1 MPEYVEK
8 DIKYLNKDF
17 GQFRANLINFTKN
30 YFPNTYNDFN
40 ESSPGMMFLEMA
52 SYVGDVLSY
61 YTDYSLKETLLPYAQ
76 ETENMLR
83 LSQFYGVQTRNVAS
97 SVAKLDVFQTVP
109 AIGTGTSARPD
120 FRYALEIDENM
131 IVSTNNATK
140 FRTLDVV
147 DFHQSGSNSGLDISV
162 YSIDG
167 SGNVDFY
174 LLKKQVDVISGE
186 QKTVTFTFGDPKIY
200 DKIVLP
206 DDNIIEIVSMTD
218 DSGNRWREVPFLGQ
232 DTIFESI
239 RNISYNDP
247 ELSANRSTAPYI
259 LKLTRTPYRFV
270 SRLRDDGRVEIQ
282 FGAGISSGINEA
294 IIPNP
299 TNVGL
304 ALPVISRTTDTAL
317 DPSNFLYTDTYGLAP
332 NNTTITITYTVG
344 KGINDNVGANEITTV
359 DSVTYLTTVDEVDA
373 TLLQNAKDSVAIN
386 NTTPATGG
394 SNLPPVE
401 TLRQNIIGNFAS
413 QYRAVTKED
422 YIMRVYAMPAKYGS
436 IEKAYIAPDS
446 QLDTADREYP
456 RDVVANQLGLD
467 MYLLGFDANKN
478 LVPVNNVV
486 KENLRTY
493 LSNYRILTDAL
504 SIKDAFII
512 NIQIE
517 FEIIT
522 RPDYNSNEVLLR
534 CLSVLRDKFSN
545 DRNQING
552 PISISNCMTDLDKVE
567 GVQSVVEFE
576 VKNVFDT
583 NAGYSGNVYD
593 IKAATRNNIIYP
605 SLDPSIFEVKYPDT
619 DIKGRVVK
627 L

>member
-1 MPEYVEK
+1 MPQYVEK
-8 DIKYLNKDF
+8 DIKYINKDF

-61 YTDYSLKETLLPYAQ
+61 YTDYALKETLLPYAQ

-97 SVAKLDVFQTVP
+97 SVAKLDIYQTVP

-131 IVSTNNATK
+131 IVSTNGGTK

-174 LLKKQVDVISGE
+174 LLKKQVDVISGQ

-206 DDNIIEIVSMTD
+206 DDNIIEIVNVTD

-239 RNISYNDP
+239 RNISFNDP
-247 ELSANRSTAPYI
+247 ELSVNRSTAPYI

-270 SRLRDDGRVEIQ
+270 SRLREDGRVELQ

-317 DPSNFLYTDTYGLAP
+317 DPSNFLYTDTYGTAP
-332 NNTTITITYTVG
+332 NNTTLTVTYTIG
-344 KGINDNVGANEITTV
+344 KGLNDNAGANEITNI
-359 DSVTYLTTVDEVDA
+359 DSVTYLTTVDNVDA
-373 TLLQNAKDSVAIN
+373 TLLQNAKDSVAVN
-386 NTTPATGG
+386 NPTPATGG

-422 YIMRVYAMPAKYGS
+422 YLMRIYAMPAKYGS
-436 IEKAYIAPDS
+436 VEKAYIAPDS

-456 RDVVANQLGLD
+456 RDVIANQLGLD
-467 MYLLGFDANKN
+467 LYLLGFDANKN
-478 LVPVNNVV
+478 LVPVNRVV

-493 LSNYRILTDAL
+493 LSNYRMLTDAL

-567 GVQSVVEFE
+567 GVQSVVSFD

-593 IKAATRNNIIYP
+593 IKGATRNNIIYP

>member
-206 DDNIIEIVSMTD
+206 DNNIIEIVSMTD

-386 NTTPATGG
+386 NPTPATGG

-422 YIMRVYAMPAKYGS
+422 YIMRVYAMPAKFGS

-456 RDVVANQLGLD
+456 RDVIANQLGLD

>member
-30 YFPNTYNDFN
+30 QFPNTYNDFN

-259 LKLTRTPYRFV
+259 LKLTRTP
-270 SRLRDDGRVEIQ
+270 
-282 FGAGISSGINEA
+282 
-294 IIPNP
+294 
-299 TNVGL
+299 
-304 ALPVISRTTDTAL
+304 
-317 DPSNFLYTDTYGLAP
+317 
-332 NNTTITITYTVG
+332 
-344 KGINDNVGANEITTV
+344 
-359 DSVTYLTTVDEVDA
+359 
-373 TLLQNAKDSVAIN
+373 
-386 NTTPATGG
+386 
-394 SNLPPVE
+394 
-401 TLRQNIIGNFAS
+401 
-413 QYRAVTKED
+413 
-422 YIMRVYAMPAKYGS
+422 
-436 IEKAYIAPDS
+436 
-446 QLDTADREYP
+446 
-456 RDVVANQLGLD
+456 
-467 MYLLGFDANKN
+467 
-478 LVPVNNVV
+478 
-486 KENLRTY
+486 
-493 LSNYRILTDAL
+493 
-504 SIKDAFII
+504 
-512 NIQIE
+512 
-517 FEIIT
+517 
-522 RPDYNSNEVLLR
+522 
-534 CLSVLRDKFSN
+534 
-545 DRNQING
+545 
-552 PISISNCMTDLDKVE
+552 
-567 GVQSVVEFE
+567 
-576 VKNVFDT
+576 
-583 NAGYSGNVYD
+583 
-593 IKAATRNNIIYP
+593 
-605 SLDPSIFEVKYPDT
+605 
-619 DIKGRVVK
+619 
-627 L
+627 

>member
-1 MPEYVEK
+1 MPQYVEK

-61 YTDYSLKETLLPYAQ
+61 YTDYALKETLLPYAQ

-97 SVAKLDVFQTVP
+97 SVAKLDIYQTVP

-131 IVSTNNATK
+131 IVSTNDGTK

-167 SGNVDFY
+167 AGNVDFY
-174 LLKKQVDVISGE
+174 LLKKQVDVISGQ

-206 DDNIIEIVSMTD
+206 DDNIIEIVNVTD

-239 RNISYNDP
+239 RNISFNDP
-247 ELSANRSTAPYI
+247 ELSVNRSTAPYI

-270 SRLRDDGRVEIQ
+270 SRLRDDGRVELQ

-304 ALPVISRTTDTAL
+304 SLPVISRTTDTAL
-317 DPSNFLYTDTYGLAP
+317 DPSNFLYTDTYGTAP
-332 NNTTITITYTVG
+332 NNTTLTVTYTIG
-344 KGINDNVGANEITTV
+344 KGLNDNAGANEITNI
-359 DSVTYLTTVDEVDA
+359 DSVTYLTTVDNVDA
-373 TLLQNAKDSVAIN
+373 TLLQNAKDSVAVN
-386 NTTPATGG
+386 NPTPATGG

-422 YIMRVYAMPAKYGS
+422 YLMRIYAMPAKYGS
-436 IEKAYIAPDS
+436 VEKAYIAPDS

-456 RDVVANQLGLD
+456 RDVIANQLGLD
-467 MYLLGFDANKN
+467 LYLLGFDANKN
-478 LVPVNNVV
+478 LVPVNRVV

-493 LSNYRILTDAL
+493 LSNYRMLTDAL

-567 GVQSVVEFE
+567 GVQSVVSFD

-593 IKAATRNNIIYP
+593 IKSATRNNIIYP

>member
-1 MPEYVEK
+1 MPPYVEK

-61 YTDYSLKETLLPYAQ
+61 YTDYALKETLLPYAQ

-97 SVAKLDVFQTVP
+97 SVAKLDIYQTVP
-109 AIGTGTSARPD
+109 AIGTGASARPD

-131 IVSTNNATK
+131 IVSTNGGTK

-174 LLKKQVDVISGE
+174 LLKKQVDVISGQ

-206 DDNIIEIVSMTD
+206 DNNIIEIVSVTD
-218 DSGNRWREVPFLGQ
+218 TSGNRWREVPFLGQ

-247 ELSANRSTAPYI
+247 ELSVNRSTAPYI

-270 SRLRDDGRVEIQ
+270 SRLRDDGRVEMQ

-317 DPSNFLYTDTYGLAP
+317 DPSNFLYTDTYGTAP
-332 NNTTITITYTVG
+332 NNTTLTVTYTIG
-344 KGINDNVGANEITTV
+344 KGLNDNAGANEITNI
-359 DSVTYLTTVDEVDA
+359 DSVTYLTTVDNVDA
-373 TLLQNAKDSVAIN
+373 TLLQNAKDSVAVN
-386 NTTPATGG
+386 NPAPATGG

-422 YIMRVYAMPAKYGS
+422 YIMRIYAMPAKYGS
-436 IEKAYIAPDS
+436 VEKAYIAPDS

-456 RDVVANQLGLD
+456 RDVIANQLGLD
-467 MYLLGFDANKN
+467 LYLLGFDANKN
-478 LVPVNNVV
+478 LVPVNRVV

-493 LSNYRILTDAL
+493 LSNYRMLTDAL

-567 GVQSVVEFE
+567 GVQSVVSFN

-593 IKAATRNNIIYP
+593 IKGATRNNIIYP

>member
-1 MPEYVEK
+1 MPQYVEK

-61 YTDYSLKETLLPYAQ
+61 YTDYALKETLLPYAQ

-97 SVAKLDVFQTVP
+97 SVAKLDIYQTVP

-131 IVSTNNATK
+131 IVSTNDGTK

-167 SGNVDFY
+167 AGNVDFY
-174 LLKKQVDVISGE
+174 LLKKQVDVISGQ

-206 DDNIIEIVSMTD
+206 DDNIIEIVNVTD

-239 RNISYNDP
+239 RNISFNDP
-247 ELSANRSTAPYI
+247 ELSVNRSTAPYI

-270 SRLRDDGRVEIQ
+270 SRLRDDGRVELQ

-317 DPSNFLYTDTYGLAP
+317 DPSNFLYTDTYGTAP
-332 NNTTITITYTVG
+332 NNTTLTVTYTIG
-344 KGINDNVGANEITTV
+344 KGLNDNAGANEITNI
-359 DSVTYLTTVDEVDA
+359 DSVTYLTTVDNVDA
-373 TLLQNAKDSVAIN
+373 TLLQNAKDSVAVN
-386 NTTPATGG
+386 NPTPATGG

-422 YIMRVYAMPAKYGS
+422 YLMRIYAMPAKYGS

-456 RDVVANQLGLD
+456 RDVIANQLGLD
-467 MYLLGFDANKN
+467 LYLLGFDANKN
-478 LVPVNNVV
+478 LVPVNRVV

-493 LSNYRILTDAL
+493 LSNYRMLTDAL

-567 GVQSVVEFE
+567 GVQSVVSFD

-593 IKAATRNNIIYP
+593 IKGATRNNIIYP

>member
-1 MPEYVEK
+1 MPQYVEK

-61 YTDYSLKETLLPYAQ
+61 YTDYALKETLLPYAQ

-97 SVAKLDVFQTVP
+97 SVAKLDIYQTVP

-131 IVSTNNATK
+131 IVSTNDGTK

-167 SGNVDFY
+167 AGNVDFY
-174 LLKKQVDVISGE
+174 LLKKQVDVISGQ

-206 DDNIIEIVSMTD
+206 DDNIIEIVNVTD

-239 RNISYNDP
+239 RNISFNDP
-247 ELSANRSTAPYI
+247 ELSVNRSTAPYI

-270 SRLRDDGRVEIQ
+270 SRLRDDGRVELQ

-317 DPSNFLYTDTYGLAP
+317 DPSNFLYTDTYGIAP
-332 NNTTITITYTVG
+332 NNTTLTVTYTIG
-344 KGINDNVGANEITTV
+344 KGLNDNAGANEITNI
-359 DSVTYLTTVDEVDA
+359 DSVTYLTTVDNVDA
-373 TLLQNAKDSVAIN
+373 TLLQNAKDSVAVN
-386 NTTPATGG
+386 NPTPATGG

-422 YIMRVYAMPAKYGS
+422 YLMRIYAMPAKYGS

-456 RDVVANQLGLD
+456 RDVIANQLGLD
-467 MYLLGFDANKN
+467 LYLLGFDANKN
-478 LVPVNNVV
+478 LVPVNRVV

-493 LSNYRILTDAL
+493 LSNYRMLTDAL

-567 GVQSVVEFE
+567 GVQSVVSFD

-593 IKAATRNNIIYP
+593 IKGATRNNIIYP

>member
-1 MPEYVEK
+1 
-8 DIKYLNKDF
+8 
-17 GQFRANLINFTKN
+17 
-30 YFPNTYNDFN
+30 
-40 ESSPGMMFLEMA
+40 
-52 SYVGDVLSY
+52 
-61 YTDYSLKETLLPYAQ
+61 
-76 ETENMLR
+76 
-83 LSQFYGVQTRNVAS
+83 
-97 SVAKLDVFQTVP
+97 
-109 AIGTGTSARPD
+109 
-120 FRYALEIDENM
+120 
-131 IVSTNNATK
+131 
-140 FRTLDVV
+140 
-147 DFHQSGSNSGLDISV
+147 
-162 YSIDG
+162 
-167 SGNVDFY
+167 
-174 LLKKQVDVISGE
+174 VDVISGQ

-206 DDNIIEIVSMTD
+206 DNNIIEIVSVTD
-218 DSGNRWREVPFLGQ
+218 TSSNRWREVPFLGQ

-247 ELSANRSTAPYI
+247 ELSVNRSTAPYI

-270 SRLRDDGRVEIQ
+270 SRLRDDGRVELQ

-304 ALPVISRTTDTAL
+304 ALPVISRTTDIAL
-317 DPSNFLYTDTYGLAP
+317 DPSNFLYTDTYGTAP
-332 NNTTITITYTVG
+332 NNTTLTVTYTIG
-344 KGINDNVGANEITTV
+344 KGLNDNAGANEITNI
-359 DSVTYLTTVDEVDA
+359 DSVTYLTTVDNVDA
-373 TLLQNAKDSVAIN
+373 ALLQNAKDSVAVN
-386 NTTPATGG
+386 NPTPATGG

-413 QYRAVTKED
+413 QYRAVTVED
-422 YIMRVYAMPAKYGS
+422 YIMRIYAMPAKYGS
-436 IEKAYIAPDS
+436 VEKAYIAPDS

-456 RDVVANQLGLD
+456 RDVIANQLGLD
-467 MYLLGFDANKN
+467 LYLLGFDANKN
-478 LVPVNNVV
+478 LVPVNRVV

-493 LSNYRILTDAL
+493 LSNYRMLTDAL

-567 GVQSVVEFE
+567 GVQSVVSFD

-593 IKAATRNNIIYP
+593 IKGATRNNIIYP

>member
-8 DIKYLNKDF
+8 DVKYLNKDF

-109 AIGTGTSARPD
+109 AIGTGTAARPD
-120 FRYALEIDENM
+120 YRYALEMDENM
-131 IVSTNNATK
+131 IVSTNGATK

-147 DFHQSGSNSGLDISV
+147 DFHQSGSNSGLDVSV
-162 YSIDG
+162 YSVDG

-174 LLKKQVDVISGE
+174 LLKKQVDVISGT

-200 DKIVLP
+200 DKIALP

-218 DSGNRWREVPFLGQ
+218 DSGNRWREVPFLAQ

-247 ELSANRSTAPYI
+247 VLSANRSTAPYI
-259 LKLTRTPYRFV
+259 LKLTRTPHRFV

-304 ALPVISRTTDTAL
+304 SLPVISRTTDAAL

-332 NNTTITITYTVG
+332 NNITLTVTYTVG
-344 KGINDNVGANEITTV
+344 KGIDDNVGANEITNV

-373 TLLQNAKDSVAIN
+373 TLLQNAKDSIAVN
-386 NTTPATGG
+386 NPTPATGG

-422 YIMRVYAMPAKYGS
+422 YIMRIYAMPAKYGS
-436 IEKAYIAPDS
+436 VEKAYIAPDS
-446 QLDTADREYP
+446 QLNTADREYP
-456 RDVVANQLGLD
+456 RDVIANQLGLD
-467 MYLLGFDANKN
+467 VYLLGFDANKN

-512 NIQIE
+512 NVQIE

-534 CLSVLRDKFSN
+534 CLSVLREKFSN
-545 DRNQING
+545 DRNQVNG

-583 NAGYSGNVYD
+583 NAGYSGNVYG

>member
-1 MPEYVEK
+1 MPQYVEK
-8 DIKYLNKDF
+8 DIKYINKDF

-61 YTDYSLKETLLPYAQ
+61 YTDYALKETLLPYAQ

-97 SVAKLDVFQTVP
+97 SVAKLDIYQTVP

-120 FRYALEIDENM
+120 LRYALEIDENM
-131 IVSTNNATK
+131 IVSTNGGTK

-174 LLKKQVDVISGE
+174 LLKKQVDVISGQ

-206 DDNIIEIVSMTD
+206 DDNIIEIVNVTD

-239 RNISYNDP
+239 RNISFNDP
-247 ELSANRSTAPYI
+247 ELSVNRSTAPYI

-270 SRLRDDGRVEIQ
+270 SRLREDGRVELQ

-317 DPSNFLYTDTYGLAP
+317 DPSNFLYTDTYGTAP
-332 NNTTITITYTVG
+332 NNTTLTVTYTIG
-344 KGINDNVGANEITTV
+344 KGLNDNAGANEITNI
-359 DSVTYLTTVDEVDA
+359 DSVTYLTTVDNVDA
-373 TLLQNAKDSVAIN
+373 TLLQNAKDSVAVN
-386 NTTPATGG
+386 NPTPATGG

-422 YIMRVYAMPAKYGS
+422 YLMRIYAMPAKYGS
-436 IEKAYIAPDS
+436 VEKAYIAPDS

-456 RDVVANQLGLD
+456 RDVIANQLGLD
-467 MYLLGFDANKN
+467 LYLLGFDANKN
-478 LVPVNNVV
+478 LVPVNRVV

-493 LSNYRILTDAL
+493 LSNYRMLTDAL

-567 GVQSVVEFE
+567 GVQSVVSFD

-593 IKAATRNNIIYP
+593 IKGATRNNIIYP

>member
-386 NTTPATGG
+386 NPTPATGG

>member
-1 MPEYVEK
+1 MPHYVEK

-61 YTDYSLKETLLPYAQ
+61 YTDYALKETLLPYAQ

-97 SVAKLDVFQTVP
+97 SVAKLDIYQTVP
-109 AIGTGTSARPD
+109 AIGIGTSARPD

-131 IVSTNNATK
+131 IVSTNGGTK

-174 LLKKQVDVISGE
+174 LLKKQVDVISGQ

-206 DDNIIEIVSMTD
+206 DNNIIEIVSVTD
-218 DSGNRWREVPFLGQ
+218 TSSNRWREVPFLGQ

-247 ELSANRSTAPYI
+247 ELSVNRSTAPYI

-270 SRLRDDGRVEIQ
+270 SRLRDDGRVELQ

-304 ALPVISRTTDTAL
+304 ALPVISRTTDIAL
-317 DPSNFLYTDTYGLAP
+317 DPSNFLYTDTYGTAP
-332 NNTTITITYTVG
+332 NNTTLTVTYTIG
-344 KGINDNVGANEITTV
+344 KGLNDNAGANEITNI
-359 DSVTYLTTVDEVDA
+359 DSVTYLTTVDNVDA
-373 TLLQNAKDSVAIN
+373 TLLQNAKDSVAVN
-386 NTTPATGG
+386 NPTPATGG

-401 TLRQNIIGNFAS
+401 TLRQTIIGNFAS
-413 QYRAVTKED
+413 QYRAVTVED
-422 YIMRVYAMPAKYGS
+422 YIMRIYAMPAKYGS
-436 IEKAYIAPDS
+436 VEKAYIAPDS

-456 RDVVANQLGLD
+456 RDVIANQLGLD
-467 MYLLGFDANKN
+467 LYLLGFDANKN
-478 LVPVNNVV
+478 LVPVNRVV

-567 GVQSVVEFE
+567 GVQSVVSFD

-593 IKAATRNNIIYP
+593 IKGATRNNIIYP

>member
-1 MPEYVEK
+1 MPQYVEK

-61 YTDYSLKETLLPYAQ
+61 YTDYALKETLLPYAQ

-97 SVAKLDVFQTVP
+97 SVAKLDIYQTVP

-131 IVSTNNATK
+131 IVSTNGGTK

-167 SGNVDFY
+167 AGNVDFY
-174 LLKKQVDVISGE
+174 LLKKQVDVISGQ

-206 DDNIIEIVSMTD
+206 DDNIIEIVNVTD

-239 RNISYNDP
+239 RNISFNDP
-247 ELSANRSTAPYI
+247 ELSVNRSTAPYI

-270 SRLRDDGRVEIQ
+270 SRLRDDGRVELQ

-317 DPSNFLYTDTYGLAP
+317 DPSNFLYTDTYGTAP
-332 NNTTITITYTVG
+332 NNTTLTVTYTIG
-344 KGINDNVGANEITTV
+344 KGLNDNAGANEITNI
-359 DSVTYLTTVDEVDA
+359 DSVTYLTTVDNVDA
-373 TLLQNAKDSVAIN
+373 TLLQNAKDSVAVN
-386 NTTPATGG
+386 NPTPATGG

-422 YIMRVYAMPAKYGS
+422 YLMRIYAMPAKYGS

-456 RDVVANQLGLD
+456 RDVIANQLGLD
-467 MYLLGFDANKN
+467 LYLLGFDANKN
-478 LVPVNNVV
+478 LVPVNRVV

-493 LSNYRILTDAL
+493 LSNYRMLTDAL

-567 GVQSVVEFE
+567 GVQSVVSFD

-593 IKAATRNNIIYP
+593 IKGATRNNIIYP